1 MKKLNNRNKCLILV
15 SLIILA
21 VIGSYMVIVSILDKT
36 KNENLLMS
44 ISDISKN
51 CISNKVLIYS
61 NLEYQVIGSI
71 NNELRK
77 SGKVNYKK
85 DINALVDE
93 VRSYKPDNE
102 KYINYLIILNDGKE
116 ITASINDATELNNLL
131 SLIPLDDLFFCD

>member
-1 MKKLNNRNKCLILV
+1 MNKFSKWLLILAA
-15 SLIILA
+15 IILI
-21 VIGSYMVIVSILDKT
+21 VIGSYMIIVSILDKT
-36 KNENLLMS
+36 KDERLLMS

-61 NLEYQVIGSI
+61 NLEYEVVGPV

-77 SGKVNYKK
+77 SGTVDYKK
-85 DINALVDE
+85 DINALVDD

-102 KYINYLIILNDGKE
+102 KYINYLIILSDGKE
-116 ITASINDATELNNLL
+116 ITASINNATELNNLL